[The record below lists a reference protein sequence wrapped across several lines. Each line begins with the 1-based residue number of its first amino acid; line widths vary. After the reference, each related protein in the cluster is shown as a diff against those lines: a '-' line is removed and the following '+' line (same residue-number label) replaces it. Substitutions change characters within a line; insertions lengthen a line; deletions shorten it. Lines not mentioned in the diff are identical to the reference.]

1 MPTASVLKWIK
12 RMTDTEKPVAVN
24 ITENSFELILRI
36 LGNEFIA
43 IRIGSTNFSGKLI
56 AGSILLLFFTFML
69 LEVFGLSRIQS
80 APSHGCGGGARG
92 AWATLECAPAFTLRS
107 FLFGMWG
114 IHLLQGLQQVLAN
127 GRTDGRV
134 QDQETSKVYETF

>member
-1 MPTASVLKWIK
+1 MTILMQIVYALKWIK
-12 RMTDTEKPVAVN
+12 KMTDTEKPVAVS

-69 LEVFGLSRIQS
+69 LEVFGLSRI
-80 APSHGCGGGARG
+80 
-92 AWATLECAPAFTLRS
+92 L
-107 FLFGMWG
+107 G
-114 IHLLQGLQQVLAN
+114 I
-127 GRTDGRV
+127 
-134 QDQETSKVYETF
+134 E

>member
-1 MPTASVLKWIK
+1 MTILMRNVFALKWIK

-69 LEVFGLSRIQS
+69 LEVFGLSRIL
-80 APSHGCGGGARG
+80 G
-92 AWATLECAPAFTLRS
+92 LE
-107 FLFGMWG
+107 
-114 IHLLQGLQQVLAN
+114 
-127 GRTDGRV
+127 
-134 QDQETSKVYETF
+134 

>member
-1 MPTASVLKWIK
+1 MTILMRNVSALKWIK
-12 RMTDTEKPVAVN
+12 KMTDTEKPVAVT

-69 LEVFGLSRIQS
+69 LEVFGLSRI
-80 APSHGCGGGARG
+80 
-92 AWATLECAPAFTLRS
+92 L
-107 FLFGMWG
+107 G
-114 IHLLQGLQQVLAN
+114 I
-127 GRTDGRV
+127 
-134 QDQETSKVYETF
+134 E

>member
-1 MPTASVLKWIK
+1 MS
-12 RMTDTEKPVAVN
+12 DTEKPVAVN

-69 LEVFGLSRIQS
+69 LEVFGLSRI
-80 APSHGCGGGARG
+80 
-92 AWATLECAPAFTLRS
+92 L
-107 FLFGMWG
+107 G
-114 IHLLQGLQQVLAN
+114 I
-127 GRTDGRV
+127 
-134 QDQETSKVYETF
+134 E